1 MFFNAVSII
10 RIITTAENKKEL
22 LYLKTLKAGL
32 SMKNESETVITALSI
47 WIDWLHHPA
56 NVFCFHWGM
65 YSEQLWKVYNS
76 VHQEKG
82 QRPEKLGKEFLW
94 VWLNLK

>member
-1 MFFNAVSII
+1 MLFNAVSII
-10 RIITTAENKKEL
+10 HVITTAENKKEL

-32 SMKNESETVITALSI
+32 SMKNESEAVITALSI

-56 NVFCFHWGM
+56 NVFCFHHVFRAA
-65 YSEQLWKVYNS
+65 LKVCDS

-82 QRPEKLGKEFLW
+82 QRPEKLGEEFLW
-94 VWLNLK
+94 VWLTLK